1 MPDTNTSSNPTTL
14 SRNTEDFLYD
24 SFYSA
29 SIGASVVAL
38 FFLVIDAAQGR
49 PFFTPSLMGAVMF
62 RGADAAS
69 VNAVQLDMVAYYSM
83 VHMAAFAGI
92 GLVLAFLVREVRLHA
107 KHPAQFFVLF
117 FLIFEGAFLVTSR
130 LLLPGVNEALGHFR
144 IFLANLCAA
153 GAMGV
158 FLYQAHT
165 DDAWQR
171 FKHAANLS

>member
-1 MPDTNTSSNPTTL
+1 MPESNSGSNASL
-14 SRNTEDFLYD
+14 SRNTQDFLYD

-38 FFLVIDAAQGR
+38 FFLLIDAVQGQ

-62 RGADAAS
+62 RGADAAN
-69 VNAVQLDMVAYYSM
+69 VNAVQLDMVAYYSV
-83 VHMAAFAGI
+83 VHMAAFAAI
-92 GLVLAFLVREVRLHA
+92 GLALAFLVREVRLHA

-117 FLIFEGAFLVTSR
+117 FLVFEAAFLVVSR

-153 GAMGV
+153 GAMAV

-165 DDAWQR
+165 EDAWQR